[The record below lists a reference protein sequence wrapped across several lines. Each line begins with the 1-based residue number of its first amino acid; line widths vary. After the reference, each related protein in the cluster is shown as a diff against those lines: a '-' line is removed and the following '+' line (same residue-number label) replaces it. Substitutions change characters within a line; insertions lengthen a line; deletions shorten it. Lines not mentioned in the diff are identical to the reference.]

1 MPQGRPLPALSGGR
15 SKKGEA
21 EENKEDSKGGVT
33 EQDPREAVR
42 NNMAMRS
49 EPAPQVL
56 LGSQPPS
63 Q

>member
-1 MPQGRPLPALSGGR
+1 MPQGRPLPALSGGWG
-15 SKKGEA
+15 KKGKA
-21 EENKEDSKGGVT
+21 EENKEDSKGVVT

-49 EPAPQVL
+49 EPASLVL